1 MRKLPL
7 VRTETQPRNSTSN
20 CTNRHVYGV
29 WCVYSVYGA
38 CMVCVCAYMCVWC
51 GVRICVRVRVYAC
64 VRASVCVC
72 GVCVYLRFWQFS
84 GPDPQQW
91 WCGLPA
97 ISEDGHDLSHFP
109 PGRGK
114 NVRMLGSFYCASN
127 KVIRQGAFAV
137 RQIKSYVRELPLCVK

>member
-1 MRKLPL
+1 M
-7 VRTETQPRNSTSN
+7 VR
-20 CTNRHVYGV
+20 V
-29 WCVYSVYGA
+29 WCVYA
-38 CMVCVCAYMCVWC
+38 
-51 GVRICVRVRVYAC
+51 RICVFGVECVFVCVYAC

-91 WCGLPA
+91 WCGFPA

-127 KVIRQGAFAV
+127 KVIRQGTSAV
-137 RQIKSYVRELPLCVK
+137 RQIKSYVRELDCASKANEFYSSSRFYSQIFLHLK